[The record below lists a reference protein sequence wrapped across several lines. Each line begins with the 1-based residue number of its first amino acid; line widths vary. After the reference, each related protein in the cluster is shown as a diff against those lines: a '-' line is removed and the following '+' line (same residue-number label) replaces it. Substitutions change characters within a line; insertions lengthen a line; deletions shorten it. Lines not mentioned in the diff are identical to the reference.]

1 MRLALTIELS
11 GLLAASDVPV
21 YYEGRELIRWT
32 RAFSLDGPLTV
43 ILREPATLGCLVA
56 SDGSTLLSTVHRECI
71 YSSLILRDSISVN
84 DFSSLA
90 HHIEPGVDLWQ

>member
-21 YYEGRELIRWT
+21 YYEGQEQIRWT

-43 ILREPATLGCLVA
+43 IL
-56 SDGSTLLSTVHRECI
+56 
-71 YSSLILRDSISVN
+71 
-84 DFSSLA
+84 
-90 HHIEPGVDLWQ
+90 